1 MWKLLLLLTLLSS
14 STYSQV
20 IRKVDGQK
28 VVVFS
33 LKQAKTVNDTFNWQ
47 RNEIERLR
55 NIKPIIVTKRDT
67 IQQVVIIEKEK
78 KVSKEAILYLG
89 LQALIFISIIIFGK

>member
-1 MWKLLLLLTLLSS
+1 M
-14 STYSQV
+14 
-20 IRKVDGQK
+20 
-28 VVVFS
+28 FS

-47 RNEIERLR
+47 RNEIEKLR
-55 NIKPIIVTKRDT
+55 HIKPVHDT
-67 IQQVVIIEKEK
+67 IIKTYFDTIVKQQVVIVEKEK